1 MFLITGGV
9 MANKDI
15 QKAYEK
21 TVLLTE
27 VFKDFGPDDRKNR
40 QFTKLLVKKLVAA
53 LKSVPEPNSQVK
65 VAIKEGDK
73 WLK

>member
-1 MFLITGGV
+1 